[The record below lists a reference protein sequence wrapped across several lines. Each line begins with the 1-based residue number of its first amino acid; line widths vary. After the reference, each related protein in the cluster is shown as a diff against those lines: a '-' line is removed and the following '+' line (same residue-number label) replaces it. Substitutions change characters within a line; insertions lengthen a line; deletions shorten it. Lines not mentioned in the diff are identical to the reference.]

1 MGIILI
7 GISFPSSP
15 LSSNGLKSQSI
26 TDTNMWKE
34 NHVSFNFQKTQGTE
48 KAVLRNRVKN
58 IELL

>member
-26 TDTNMWKE
+26 TGTNMWKE
-34 NHVSFNFQKTQGTE
+34 NYVSFNFQKTQGME
-48 KAVLRNRVKN
+48 RALLRNRAKN
-58 IELL
+58 TVLQ